1 MSHVASISHNFT
13 GIERSIYM
21 FRSRR
26 VAQKVCALALLA
38 FLALAGYRGGPV
50 AQAANGGGVLE
61 STTGSGHF
69 TGSNGEIVSFA
80 HNAVKHADGTVTGN
94 YVIHL
99 RSLDATFRGPVT
111 CLAVVGNHAWAG
123 GIAEEV
129 TSDNPNLAALEGQEM
144 WFQVIDN
151 GEGAN
156 DPPDITTS
164 IGVTPVG
171 GPAGQA
177 QAYCDAMPQPRFP
190 LVVEKGNIQV
200 RDDQ

>member
-1 MSHVASISHNFT
+1 
-13 GIERSIYM
+13 M
-21 FRSRR
+21 FKSRR
-26 VAQKVCALALLA
+26 VAQTLLTLVALASLA
-38 FLALAGYRGGPV
+38 FAGHGARV
-50 AQAANGGGVLE
+50 AQADSGGGVIE
-61 STTGSGHF
+61 SMTGSGHF
-69 TGSNGEIVSFA
+69 TGSNGEFVSFA

-99 RSLDATFRGPVT
+99 RSLDTVIRGPIT

-123 GIAEEV
+123 GIAETV
-129 TSDNPNLAALEGQEM
+129 RSDNPNIAALEGQDM

-164 IGVTPVG
+164 TGIAPVG
-171 GPAGQA
+171 SAPGQA